1 MKNFTIILFSALLLS
16 STVLPSM
23 GRPQTNQTFY
33 NDVKEELD
41 LFEPDSSLG
50 DKIWGLTI
58 LSVSN
63 IRGESRH
70 ASELVTQA
78 TMGTPV
84 KLIEEKENWL
94 HIETPE
100 GYNGWIDDKEI
111 KRFSS
116 EEIDLWKSSNRQ
128 IYNRITGYLV
138 DAPNRRGKIVSDLIL
153 GDIFVVR
160 DEKLG
165 YYKISTPDGRIGYV
179 QKKECL
185 SWDDWINKKPEIKSI
200 ISIAKQMMGS
210 PYLWGGTS
218 VKGVDC
224 SGLVKVTHLS
234 QAIVLERDASQ
245 QALCGDSVDFNN
257 PTNLQPGDLLFFGP
271 SPQKIIHVGIYLG
284 KGEYIHS
291 SGRVRINSID
301 PLSPDYI
308 LTPKKNLVKARRIFN
323 SLNTSGIVQVKYHPW
338 YSFQP

>member
-1 MKNFTIILFSALLLS
+1 MKNFSIILFFVLLLS
-16 STVLPSM
+16 FTVLPSM
-23 GRPQTNQTFY
+23 ARTQTNETFY
-33 NDVKEELD
+33 NDIKEELD

-100 GYNGWIDDKEI
+100 GYNGWIDNKEI
-111 KRFSS
+111 IRLTT
-116 EEIDLWKSSNRQ
+116 EEIDLWKSLNRQ
-128 IYNRITGYLV
+128 VYNRISGSMLDT
-138 DAPNRRGKIVSDLIL
+138 PNKKGKIVSDLIL

-160 DEKLG
+160 DEKMG
-165 YYKISTPDGRIGYV
+165 YFKISTPDGRNGYV
-179 QKKECL
+179 LKKECI
-185 SWDDWINKKPEIKSI
+185 SWNDWTSRTPNIQSI
-200 ISIAKQMMGS
+200 ISIARQMMGS

-245 QALCGDSVDFNN
+245 QAMCGDSIDFNH
-257 PTNLQPGDLLFFGP
+257 PENLQPGDLLFFGP

-291 SGRVRINSID
+291 SGRERINSID